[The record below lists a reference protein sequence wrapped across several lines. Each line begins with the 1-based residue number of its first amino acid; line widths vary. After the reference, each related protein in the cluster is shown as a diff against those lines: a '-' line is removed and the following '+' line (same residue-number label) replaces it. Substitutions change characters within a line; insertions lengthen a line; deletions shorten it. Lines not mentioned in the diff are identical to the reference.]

1 MNTVRTGIRYMA
13 ILIGTYLLVSRA
25 TGAGQLITKGSKGIT
40 QVGVGL
46 TKALQ
51 GR

>member
-1 MNTVRTGIRYMA
+1 MA
-13 ILIGTYLLVSRA
+13 ILIGTYLLVA
-25 TGAGQLITKGSKGIT
+25 HYTGAGQLITKGASGIT
-40 QVGVGL
+40 QVGTGL

>member
-1 MNTVRTGIRYMA
+1 MGTVRTGIRYMA

-25 TGAGQLITKGSKGIT
+25 TGAGTVISKGASGIT